1 MHAPHTTWAGA
12 RGGPVVHIFARLR
25 VMPRPWKIRNTIQ
38 RLRLYSECWVS
49 SPPARASG
57 GLWGPT
63 NNMGFFCDFQREL
76 KTLKIYGSPRIFVWE
91 REREERTSKRK
102 KSQTQNKQRAW
113 PCCSWLTTRFSQ
125 HASSKLSTP
134 TSKLLIPHYRQAL
147 GCSPNACVRGLI
159 PRMTLLGSCDKFGGP

>member
-1 MHAPHTTWAGA
+1 MYLICCRVGWSMQQAFCHASCFHMMGLRCTWRLGIQWEQRPGGCWFAFHERKLSQSGPLWVERSTAPGNWLGMHAPHTTWAGA

-91 REREERTSKRK
+91 RERRTHK
-102 KSQTQNKQRAW
+102 
-113 PCCSWLTTRFSQ
+113 
-125 HASSKLSTP
+125 
-134 TSKLLIPHYRQAL
+134 
-147 GCSPNACVRGLI
+147 
-159 PRMTLLGSCDKFGGP
+159 